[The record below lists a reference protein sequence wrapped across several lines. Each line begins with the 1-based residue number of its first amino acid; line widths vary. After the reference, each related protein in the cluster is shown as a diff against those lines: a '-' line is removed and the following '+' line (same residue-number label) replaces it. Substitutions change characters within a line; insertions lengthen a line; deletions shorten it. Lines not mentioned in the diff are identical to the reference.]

1 MNQPTFLGQALQ
13 LVLRVPLNKISS
25 VLPSW
30 SLQPINRCS
39 LKAYMWASLS
49 MGETEMLPPEIPE
62 TTLGNHEQGR
72 QQELPGGKKKK
83 KKMDLEEI
91 RGFGSCS
98 PSSSHLGQNPAP
110 SRSLAN
116 ICPPSAQVHS
126 PPRGH
131 QSAFLQCVVSGFR
144 QIFTGLID

>member
-1 MNQPTFLGQALQ
+1 
-13 LVLRVPLNKISS
+13 
-25 VLPSW
+25 
-30 SLQPINRCS
+30 
-39 LKAYMWASLS
+39 

-83 KKMDLEEI
+83 KKKWILKKYEVSEAVAPVQVTWV
-91 RGFGSCS
+91 RTQ
-98 PSSSHLGQNPAP
+98 HLPGLWPT
-110 SRSLAN
+110 S
-116 ICPPSAQVHS
+116 VHPLPKS
-126 PPRGH
+126 IPPPRGH